1 MVSSSLLKVKA
12 LTKRVVVYNFRLRL
26 KVACSRRSDSGV
38 RREGREREKNKEEK
52 RERGSKTCEICF
64 QKVIPPSL
72 SASNPNVVS
81 GVKSCQSTNGG
92 RQTALFNT
100 ELKKYICLCIHLLY
114 LFSANEYIPLNS
126 KNERTGKHH
135 SFHFLCR

>member
-26 KVACSRRSDSGV
+26 KEACSRRSDSGV

-52 RERGSKTCEICF
+52 REKGRKTGEICF
-64 QKVIPPSL
+64 QTVIPPSL
-72 SASNPNVVS
+72 SASNPNVFS

-92 RQTALFNT
+92 RQTAMFKT
-100 ELKKYICLCIHLLY
+100 EFKKYICLYSSFIFVFCKRINP
-114 LFSANEYIPLNS
+114 FTS
-126 KNERTGKHH
+126 KNERTGKYY